1 MNIITAAAAPAAPT
15 PPIIAYIIGNPC
27 PGAFAIFTNVV
38 AVSFNPFLL
47 VAVTLNVNV
56 AFFSTTGAINLA
68 VAVFA
73 SLKSTRGWPPICFH
87 WKR

>member
-27 PGAFAIFTNVV
+27 SGIFAIFTDVV

-56 AFFSTTGAINLA
+56 VFSSTTGAVNSAIAL
-68 VAVFA
+68 FA
-73 SLKSTRGWPPICFH
+73 FRKSTRG
-87 WKR
+87 